1 MKSPWYYIVA
11 CVSKIRRRLF
21 TKEFCHIGKGSGFGT
36 KGYGNRCIVIG
47 KDRISIGD
55 NSWFGQDSEV
65 IVYHT
70 HFKDELHSKLTIG
83 NNVRCTSRCRI
94 TCAGRTTIGNNV
106 LIAPDVFITDHN
118 HGMNPEMPGGYSPQ
132 PIIIKDVNVEDG
144 VWLGQR
150 VCVMPGVTVGAHSII
165 GANSVVTHDIPPY
178 SIAVGAPARVV
189 KQWDHDQQ
197 EWVPIK
203 NDNRGE

>member
-1 MKSPWYYIVA
+1 MEK
-11 CVSKIRRRLF
+11 
-21 TKEFCHIGKGSGFGT
+21 
-36 KGYGNRCIVIG
+36 KGYGNKCIVVG
-47 KDRISIGD
+47 KDRITIGD

-70 HFKDELHSKLTIG
+70 HFKDELLSKLTIG

-94 TCAGRTTIGNNV
+94 TCAGHITIENDV

-118 HGMNPEMPGGYSPQ
+118 HGMNPDTKGGYFPQ
-132 PIIIKDVNVEDG
+132 PLVIKDVVIGEG

-150 VCVMPGVTVGAHSII
+150 VCVMPGVTVGAHSIV
-165 GANSVVTHDIPPY
+165 GANSVVTHDVPPF

-189 KQWDHDQQ
+189 KQWDHNKQ
-197 EWVPIK
+197 EWIPVKK
-203 NDNRGE
+203 NDN